1 MYNWI
6 SPVTGQSPDTKG
18 RVQVSSRKIL
28 VVDDDPTMVKLIN
41 VNLKLNNYSV
51 VEATSGEQALNV
63 LAAETVDLI
72 VLDIM
77 MPGVDGWEV
86 LKRIRS
92 SRETEE
98 MPVILVTAKT
108 QDSDV
113 IRGWELGADEYV
125 IKPFNPLLLVE
136 VIRMVL
142 DRSYEER
149 LERRKKQKEKLEVLR
164 SLSQPKK
171 DSGS

>member
-1 MYNWI
+1 
-6 SPVTGQSPDTKG
+6 VAK
-18 RVQVSSRKIL
+18 RKIL

-51 VEATSGEQALNV
+51 VEATSGEQALDV
-63 LAAETVDLI
+63 VDAEGLDLV

-77 MPGVDGWEV
+77 MPGVDGWDV

-92 SRETEE
+92 NPVTQE

-136 VIRMVL
+136 VIKMVL
-142 DRSYEER
+142 DRSYDER

-164 SLSQPKK
+164 SLSRPRQEPA
-171 DSGS
+171 S

>member
-1 MYNWI
+1 MGA
-6 SPVTGQSPDTKG
+6 SE
-18 RVQVSSRKIL
+18 VSKRKIL

-51 VEATSGEQALNV
+51 IEATSGEQALDV
-63 LAAETVDLI
+63 LSEEPLDLV

-86 LKRIRS
+86 LRRIRGS
-92 SRETEE
+92 SETRE

-136 VIRMVL
+136 VIKMVL
-142 DRSYEER
+142 DRSYDER
-149 LERRKKQKEKLEVLR
+149 LERRRKQKEKLEVLR
-164 SLSQPKK
+164 SLSRPRR
-171 DSGS
+171 DP

>member
-1 MYNWI
+1 
-6 SPVTGQSPDTKG
+6 VAK
-18 RVQVSSRKIL
+18 RKIL

-51 VEATSGEQALNV
+51 VEATSGEQALDV
-63 LAAETVDLI
+63 LNSDPLDLV

-86 LKRIRS
+86 LKRIRGNP
-92 SRETEE
+92 ETQE

-136 VIRMVL
+136 VIKMVL
-142 DRSYEER
+142 DRSYDER
-149 LERRKKQKEKLEVLR
+149 LERRRKQKEKLEVLR
-164 SLSQPKK
+164 SLSRPRQEPAT
-171 DSGS
+171 

>member
-1 MYNWI
+1 
-6 SPVTGQSPDTKG
+6 VAK
-18 RVQVSSRKIL
+18 RKIL

-51 VEATSGEQALNV
+51 VEATSGEQALDV
-63 LAAETVDLI
+63 LESDVLDLV

-86 LKRIRS
+86 LKRIRGNT
-92 SRETEE
+92 ETQE

-136 VIRMVL
+136 VIKMVL
-142 DRSYEER
+142 DRSYDER

-164 SLSQPKK
+164 SLSRPRQEPVT
-171 DSGS
+171 

>member
-1 MYNWI
+1 M
-6 SPVTGQSPDTKG
+6 TGNG
-18 RVQVSSRKIL
+18 GFQVAKRKIL

-51 VEATSGEQALNV
+51 VEAVSGEQALEV
-63 LAAETVDLI
+63 IQTEPLDLV

-86 LKRIRS
+86 LRRIRS
-92 SRETEE
+92 NTETQE

-136 VIRMVL
+136 VIKMVL
-142 DRSYEER
+142 DRSYDER
-149 LERRKKQKEKLEVLR
+149 LERRRKQKEKLEVLR
-164 SLSQPKK
+164 SLSRPKTE
-171 DSGS
+171 SA

>member
-1 MYNWI
+1 MSSYPAGA
-6 SPVTGQSPDTKG
+6 SE
-18 RVQVSSRKIL
+18 VSKRKIL

-51 VEATSGEQALNV
+51 IEATSGEQALDV
-63 LAAETVDLI
+63 LSKESLDLV

-86 LKRIRS
+86 LRRIRGS
-92 SRETEE
+92 AETQE

-136 VIRMVL
+136 VIKMVL
-142 DRSYEER
+142 DRGYDER
-149 LERRKKQKEKLEVLR
+149 LERRRKQKEKLEVLR
-164 SLSQPKK
+164 SLSRPRQ
-171 DSGS
+171 DS

>member
-1 MYNWI
+1 M
-6 SPVTGQSPDTKG
+6 
-18 RVQVSSRKIL
+18 
-28 VVDDDPTMVKLIN
+28 VDDDPTMVKLIN

>member
-1 MYNWI
+1 M
-6 SPVTGQSPDTKG
+6 SK
-18 RVQVSSRKIL
+18 RKIL

-51 VEATSGEQALNV
+51 VEATSGEQALDV
-63 LAAETVDLI
+63 LGKETLDLV

-86 LKRIRS
+86 LKRIRGNND
-92 SRETEE
+92 TEE

-136 VIRMVL
+136 VIKMVL
-142 DRSYEER
+142 DRSYDER

-164 SLSQPKK
+164 SLSRPRQEP
-171 DSGS
+171 SS

>member
-1 MYNWI
+1 MA
-6 SPVTGQSPDTKG
+6 K
-18 RVQVSSRKIL
+18 RKIL

-51 VEATSGEQALNV
+51 VEAVSGEQALEV
-63 LAAETVDLI
+63 IQTEPLDLV

-86 LKRIRS
+86 LRRIRS
-92 SRETEE
+92 NTETQE

-136 VIRMVL
+136 VIKMVL
-142 DRSYEER
+142 DRSYDER
-149 LERRKKQKEKLEVLR
+149 LERRRKQKEKLEVLR
-164 SLSQPKK
+164 SLSRPKTE
-171 DSGS
+171 SA

>member
-1 MYNWI
+1 M
-6 SPVTGQSPDTKG
+6 SK
-18 RVQVSSRKIL
+18 RKIL

-41 VNLKLNNYSV
+41 VNLKLNNYAV
-51 VEATSGEQALNV
+51 LEATSGEQALEIVKNEQ
-63 LAAETVDLI
+63 LDLV

-92 SRETEE
+92 NPESQE

-136 VIRMVL
+136 VIKLVL

-164 SLSQPKK
+164 SLSRPRQEP
-171 DSGS
+171 SS

>member
-1 MYNWI
+1 MILRSDRLIWGLG
-6 SPVTGQSPDTKG
+6 VD
-18 RVQVSSRKIL
+18 RRKIL

-41 VNLKLNNYSV
+41 VNLKLNNYAV
-51 VEATSGEQALNV
+51 IEAISGEQALDIV
-63 LAAETVDLI
+63 SKEPLDLV

-86 LKRIRS
+86 LKRIR
-92 SRETEE
+92 EDADTEE
-98 MPVILVTAKT
+98 LPVILVTAKT

-136 VIRMVL
+136 VIKMVL
-142 DRSYEER
+142 DRSYEDR

-164 SLSQPKK
+164 SLSRTRPESAK
-171 DSGS
+171 

>member
-1 MYNWI
+1 MA
-6 SPVTGQSPDTKG
+6 K
-18 RVQVSSRKIL
+18 RKIL

-51 VEATSGEQALNV
+51 VEATSGEQALDV
-63 LAAETVDLI
+63 VDSEGLDLV

-92 SRETEE
+92 NPETQE

-136 VIRMVL
+136 VIKMVL

-164 SLSQPKK
+164 SLSRPRQEPA
-171 DSGS
+171 S

>member
-1 MYNWI
+1 
-6 SPVTGQSPDTKG
+6 VAK
-18 RVQVSSRKIL
+18 RKIL

-51 VEATSGEQALNV
+51 VEATSGEQALDV
-63 LAAETVDLI
+63 LAGEPLDLV

-86 LKRIRS
+86 LTRVRGNPV
-92 SRETEE
+92 TEE

-136 VIRMVL
+136 VIKMVL

-164 SLSQPKK
+164 SLSRPRQEP
-171 DSGS
+171 SS

>member
-1 MYNWI
+1 MA
-6 SPVTGQSPDTKG
+6 K
-18 RVQVSSRKIL
+18 RKIL

-51 VEATSGEQALNV
+51 VEATSGEQALDV
-63 LAAETVDLI
+63 LESDVLDLV

-77 MPGVDGWEV
+77 MPGVDGLEV
-86 LKRIRS
+86 LKRIRGNT
-92 SRETEE
+92 ETQE

-136 VIRMVL
+136 VIKMVL
-142 DRSYEER
+142 DRSYDER

-164 SLSQPKK
+164 SLSRPRQEPVT
-171 DSGS
+171 

>member
-1 MYNWI
+1 MGN
-6 SPVTGQSPDTKG
+6 
-18 RVQVSSRKIL
+18 RKIL

-41 VNLKLNNYSV
+41 VNLKLNNYAV
-51 VEATSGEQALNV
+51 VEANSGEQALEFV
-63 LAAETVDLI
+63 AGETLDLV

-86 LKRIRS
+86 LRRIRGNH
-92 SRETEE
+92 ETEE

-136 VIRMVL
+136 VIKMVL

-164 SLSQPKK
+164 SLSRPRQGP
-171 DSGS
+171 SS

>member
-1 MYNWI
+1 MRGPGVN
-6 SPVTGQSPDTKG
+6 K
-18 RVQVSSRKIL
+18 RKIL
-28 VVDDDPTMVKLIN
+28 VVDDDTTMVKLIN
-41 VNLKLNNYSV
+41 VNLKLNNYAV
-51 VEATSGEQALNV
+51 IEAVSGEQALDIV
-63 LAAETVDLI
+63 SKEPLDLI

-86 LKRIRS
+86 LSRIRLDPD
-92 SRETEE
+92 TEE
-98 MPVILVTAKT
+98 LPVILVTAKT

-136 VIRMVL
+136 VIKMVL
-142 DRSYEER
+142 DRSYEDR

-164 SLSQPKK
+164 SLSRTRPESTK
-171 DSGS
+171 

>member
-1 MYNWI
+1 M
-6 SPVTGQSPDTKG
+6 
-18 RVQVSSRKIL
+18 SSRKIL

-51 VEATSGEQALNV
+51 VEATSGEQALD
-63 LAAETVDLI
+63 AMEAETVDLV

-92 SRETEE
+92 RRETEE

-171 DSGS
+171 GSGS

>member
-1 MYNWI
+1 
-6 SPVTGQSPDTKG
+6 VAK
-18 RVQVSSRKIL
+18 RKIL

-51 VEATSGEQALNV
+51 VEATSGEQALEV
-63 LAAETVDLI
+63 VDSEGLDLV

-92 SRETEE
+92 NPETQE

-136 VIRMVL
+136 VIKMVL

-164 SLSQPKK
+164 SLSRPRQEPA
-171 DSGS
+171 S

>member
-1 MYNWI
+1 L
-6 SPVTGQSPDTKG
+6 SK
-18 RVQVSSRKIL
+18 RKIL

-51 VEATSGEQALNV
+51 VEATSGEQALDV
-63 LAAETVDLI
+63 LGKEPLDLV

-86 LKRIRS
+86 LKRIRGDN
-92 SRETEE
+92 ETKE

-136 VIRMVL
+136 VIKMVL
-142 DRSYEER
+142 DRSYDER

-164 SLSQPKK
+164 SLSRPRQEP
-171 DSGS
+171 SS

>member
-1 MYNWI
+1 MA
-6 SPVTGQSPDTKG
+6 K
-18 RVQVSSRKIL
+18 RKIL

-51 VEATSGEQALNV
+51 VEATSGEQALDV
-63 LAAETVDLI
+63 LVNEPLDLV

-86 LKRIRS
+86 LKRVRNNP
-92 SRETEE
+92 ETEE

-136 VIRMVL
+136 VIKMVL

-164 SLSQPKK
+164 SLSRPRQEP
-171 DSGS
+171 SS

>member
-1 MYNWI
+1 M
-6 SPVTGQSPDTKG
+6 SK
-18 RVQVSSRKIL
+18 RKIL

-51 VEATSGEQALNV
+51 VEATSGEQALDV
-63 LAAETVDLI
+63 LSKEPLDLV

-86 LKRIRS
+86 LRRIRGNPES
-92 SRETEE
+92 QE

-136 VIRMVL
+136 VIKMVL
-142 DRSYEER
+142 DRSYDER

-164 SLSQPKK
+164 SLSRPRQEPTA
-171 DSGS
+171 

>member
-1 MYNWI
+1 MA
-6 SPVTGQSPDTKG
+6 K
-18 RVQVSSRKIL
+18 RKIL

-51 VEATSGEQALNV
+51 VEATSGEQALDV
-63 LAAETVDLI
+63 LESDVLDLV

-86 LKRIRS
+86 LKRIRGNT
-92 SRETEE
+92 ETQE

-136 VIRMVL
+136 VIKMVL
-142 DRSYEER
+142 DRSYDER

-164 SLSQPKK
+164 SLSRPRQEPVT
-171 DSGS
+171 

>member
-1 MYNWI
+1 M
-6 SPVTGQSPDTKG
+6 D
-18 RVQVSSRKIL
+18 RRKIL

-41 VNLKLNNYSV
+41 VNLKLNNYAV
-51 VEATSGEQALNV
+51 IEAISGEQALDIV
-63 LAAETVDLI
+63 SKEPLDLV

-77 MPGVDGWEV
+77 MPRVDGWEV
-86 LKRIRS
+86 LKRIR
-92 SRETEE
+92 EDADTEE
-98 MPVILVTAKT
+98 LPVILVTAKT

-136 VIRMVL
+136 VIKMVL
-142 DRSYEER
+142 DRSYEDR

-164 SLSQPKK
+164 SLSRTRPE
-171 DSGS
+171 SAR

>member
-1 MYNWI
+1 M
-6 SPVTGQSPDTKG
+6 SK
-18 RVQVSSRKIL
+18 RKIL

-51 VEATSGEQALNV
+51 IEATSGEQALDV
-63 LAAETVDLI
+63 LSEESLDLV

-86 LKRIRS
+86 LRRIRGS
-92 SRETEE
+92 SETQE

-136 VIRMVL
+136 VIKMVL
-142 DRSYEER
+142 DRSYDER
-149 LERRKKQKEKLEVLR
+149 LERRRKQKEKLEVLR
-164 SLSQPKK
+164 SLSRPRQDP
-171 DSGS
+171 

>member
-1 MYNWI
+1 MAN
-6 SPVTGQSPDTKG
+6 
-18 RVQVSSRKIL
+18 RKIL

-41 VNLKLNNYSV
+41 VNLKLNNYEV
-51 VEATSGEQALNV
+51 IEALSGGQALEE
-63 LAAETVDLI
+63 LANEPLDLV

-92 SRETEE
+92 DQKTEE
-98 MPVILVTAKT
+98 LPVILVTAKT

-136 VIRMVL
+136 VIKMVL

-164 SLSQPKK
+164 SLSRPRMN
-171 DSGS
+171 STT

>member
-1 MYNWI
+1 
-6 SPVTGQSPDTKG
+6 
-18 RVQVSSRKIL
+18 

-51 VEATSGEQALNV
+51 VEATSGEQALDV
-63 LAAETVDLI
+63 LESDVLDLV

-86 LKRIRS
+86 LKRIRGNT
-92 SRETEE
+92 ETQE

-136 VIRMVL
+136 VIKMVL
-142 DRSYEER
+142 DRSYDER

-164 SLSQPKK
+164 SLSRPRQEPVT
-171 DSGS
+171 

>member
-1 MYNWI
+1 
-6 SPVTGQSPDTKG
+6 
-18 RVQVSSRKIL
+18 
-28 VVDDDPTMVKLIN
+28 MVKLIN

-51 VEATSGEQALNV
+51 VEAVSGEQALEV
-63 LAAETVDLI
+63 IQTEPLDLV

-86 LKRIRS
+86 LRRIRS
-92 SRETEE
+92 NTETQE

-136 VIRMVL
+136 VIKMVL
-142 DRSYEER
+142 DRSYDER
-149 LERRKKQKEKLEVLR
+149 LERRRKQKEKLEVLR
-164 SLSQPKK
+164 SLSRPKTE
-171 DSGS
+171 SA

>member
-1 MYNWI
+1 
-6 SPVTGQSPDTKG
+6 VAK
-18 RVQVSSRKIL
+18 RKIL

-51 VEATSGEQALNV
+51 VEATSGEQALDV
-63 LAAETVDLI
+63 LVKEPLDLV

-86 LKRIRS
+86 LKRVRNNP
-92 SRETEE
+92 ETEE

-136 VIRMVL
+136 VIKMVL
-142 DRSYEER
+142 DRSYDER

-164 SLSQPKK
+164 SLSRPRQEP
-171 DSGS
+171 SS

>member
-1 MYNWI
+1 
-6 SPVTGQSPDTKG
+6 VAK
-18 RVQVSSRKIL
+18 RKIL

-51 VEATSGEQALNV
+51 VEATSGEQALEV
-63 LAAETVDLI
+63 VEAEGLDLV

-86 LKRIRS
+86 LKRIRGNT
-92 SRETEE
+92 ETQE

-136 VIRMVL
+136 VIKMVL
-142 DRSYEER
+142 DRSYDER

-164 SLSQPKK
+164 SLSRPRQEPVT
-171 DSGS
+171 

>member
-1 MYNWI
+1 M
-6 SPVTGQSPDTKG
+6 
-18 RVQVSSRKIL
+18 SSRKIL
-28 VVDDDPTMVKLIN
+28 VVDDDPTMVKLVN

-51 VEATSGEQALNV
+51 VEATSGEQALKV
-63 LAAETVDLI
+63 LAVEPLDLV

-86 LKRIRS
+86 LKRIRGS
-92 SRETEE
+92 PETEE

-142 DRSYEER
+142 DRSYDER

-164 SLSQPKK
+164 SLSQPKQ

>member
-1 MYNWI
+1 LI
-6 SPVTGQSPDTKG
+6 VRSDRLIRGLGVD
-18 RVQVSSRKIL
+18 RRKIL

-41 VNLKLNNYSV
+41 VNLKLNNYAV
-51 VEATSGEQALNV
+51 IEAISGEQALDIV
-63 LAAETVDLI
+63 SKEPLDLV

-77 MPGVDGWEV
+77 MPRVDGWEV
-86 LKRIRS
+86 LKRIR
-92 SRETEE
+92 EDADTEE
-98 MPVILVTAKT
+98 LPVILVTAKT

-136 VIRMVL
+136 VIKMVL
-142 DRSYEER
+142 DRSYEDR

-164 SLSQPKK
+164 SLSRTRPE
-171 DSGS
+171 SAR

>member
-1 MYNWI
+1 
-6 SPVTGQSPDTKG
+6 
-18 RVQVSSRKIL
+18 
-28 VVDDDPTMVKLIN
+28 MVKLIN

-51 VEATSGEQALNV
+51 IEATSGEQALDV
-63 LAAETVDLI
+63 LSEEPLDLV

-86 LKRIRS
+86 LRRIRGS
-92 SRETEE
+92 SETRE

-136 VIRMVL
+136 VIKMVL
-142 DRSYEER
+142 DRSYDER
-149 LERRKKQKEKLEVLR
+149 LERRRKQKEKLEVLR
-164 SLSQPKK
+164 SLSRPRR
-171 DSGS
+171 DP

>member
-1 MYNWI
+1 L
-6 SPVTGQSPDTKG
+6 SK
-18 RVQVSSRKIL
+18 RKIL

-51 VEATSGEQALNV
+51 VEATSGEQALDV
-63 LAAETVDLI
+63 LGKETLDLV

-86 LKRIRS
+86 LKRIRGNND
-92 SRETEE
+92 TEE

-136 VIRMVL
+136 VIKMVL
-142 DRSYEER
+142 DRSYDER

-164 SLSQPKK
+164 SLSRPRQEP
-171 DSGS
+171 SS

>member
-1 MYNWI
+1 MVD
-6 SPVTGQSPDTKG
+6 SHGGSRVTK
-18 RVQVSSRKIL
+18 RKIL

-41 VNLKLNNYSV
+41 VNLKLNNYTV
-51 VEATSGEQALNV
+51 VEATSGEQALGV
-63 LAAETVDLI
+63 LEKELLDLI

-92 SRETEE
+92 NPETREL
-98 MPVILVTAKT
+98 PVILVTAKT

-136 VIRMVL
+136 VIKMVL

-164 SLSQPKK
+164 SLSRPKM
-171 DSGS
+171 DPAT

>member
-1 MYNWI
+1 MRGPGVN
-6 SPVTGQSPDTKG
+6 K
-18 RVQVSSRKIL
+18 RKIL
-28 VVDDDPTMVKLIN
+28 VVDDDTTMVKLIN
-41 VNLKLNNYSV
+41 VNLKLNNYAV
-51 VEATSGEQALNV
+51 IEAVSGEQALDIV
-63 LAAETVDLI
+63 SKEPLDLV

-86 LKRIRS
+86 LSRIRLDPDTQ
-92 SRETEE
+92 EL
-98 MPVILVTAKT
+98 PVILVTAKT

-142 DRSYEER
+142 DRSYEDR

-164 SLSQPKK
+164 SLSRTRPESNK
-171 DSGS
+171 

>member
-1 MYNWI
+1 MN
-6 SPVTGQSPDTKG
+6 
-18 RVQVSSRKIL
+18 RKIL

-41 VNLKLNNYSV
+41 VNLKLNSYSV
-51 VEATSGEQALNV
+51 VEATSGEEALRRVESEPLDLVV
-63 LAAETVDLI
+63 LN
-72 VLDIM
+72 IM

-86 LKRIRS
+86 LKSIRS
-92 SRETEE
+92 APETEE

-171 DSGS
+171 DTGQGS

>member
-1 MYNWI
+1 
-6 SPVTGQSPDTKG
+6 VE
-18 RVQVSSRKIL
+18 RREFQVAKRKIL

-51 VEATSGEQALNV
+51 VEATSGEQALEV
-63 LAAETVDLI
+63 LSNEALDLV

-92 SRETEE
+92 DTETEE

-136 VIRMVL
+136 VIKMVL
-142 DRSYEER
+142 DRSYDER

-164 SLSQPKK
+164 SLSRPRQEP
-171 DSGS
+171 SS

>member
-1 MYNWI
+1 MSN
-6 SPVTGQSPDTKG
+6 
-18 RVQVSSRKIL
+18 RKIL

-41 VNLKLNNYSV
+41 VNLKLNNYQV
-51 VEATSGEQALNV
+51 LEAASGEQALDV
-63 LAAETVDLI
+63 LDKESLDLV

-92 SRETEE
+92 NTETEE

-164 SLSQPKK
+164 SLSQPRQE
-171 DSGS
+171 SGS